1 MYHNVFVCEIM
12 HKIQIE
18 KEKRRIGKAASFP
31 KTASLPRH
39 STLPHTAKQ
48 FTEAILSVSFVSGG
62 TFFLSPY
69 FFFVRICEMPS
80 LDHSRVNV
88 AGLSVAKVLYDLVN
102 ETIAPGSGVSPAH
115 FWSSLNDLVVEMGPT
130 NAYLLAKRDA
140 IQKLIDGYHLKN
152 RGTAIDMYDYQAFL
166 KEIGYLTAAASATPF
181 KIDTQNVDPEIALV
195 SGPQLVCPSDNSRF
209 LLNACNAR
217 WGSLLD
223 AGYGTDVIPETPG
236 AEKTTG
242 YNPGRGAKVFEF
254 AEGLL
259 DEIFP
264 LKSGSFADAT
274 AYAVANGG
282 FVVTLKNGQTTSL
295 QTPEK
300 FVGYTHAGGK
310 LRSVLLKNNNLHM
323 QMMIDPTSRIGKT
336 HRAGLEDIMMEAAL
350 SAICD
355 LEDSVATVDAFDKCK
370 SYSNWHGLMNG
381 SLGAKFMKGGEELTR
396 RMEEDKVFSSPDG
409 KQFTLKG
416 RALMLVRNVGI
427 HMFTNAVTK
436 NGREI
441 PEGFLDCMVTSLA
454 ASKDLKQSSIFRNST
469 QGSVYIV
476 KPKMHGPEEVAF
488 TSALFSKVEDIL
500 GMPKYTL
507 KMGIMDEERRTT
519 VNLAECIRAAKD
531 RVVFINTG
539 FLDRTGDEIHT
550 SMEAGPMLPKS
561 EIGGSRWKLAYED
574 WNVDVGIECG
584 LLGKAQIGKGM
595 WAAPDDMAEM
605 LKQKIGHPKAGANC
619 AWTPSPTAATLHA
632 IHYHRVF
639 VQDVQAKLATRAKAS
654 LQDILT
660 PPLLNR
666 TLKAEEIQKD
676 LDNNV
681 QGILG
686 YVVRWIDQGVGCS
699 KVPDLENVGLMED
712 RATLR
717 ISSQHIANWL
727 HWDIVSESQIMDT
740 FQRVSAIVDE
750 QNKGDGK
757 YMKMFGRFDD
767 SIAFKGALALV
778 FEGIKQPNGYTEYVL
793 TDYRR
798 QAKSAF
804 DFGFQKAKL

>member
-1 MYHNVFVCEIM
+1 M
-12 HKIQIE
+12 
-18 KEKRRIGKAASFP
+18 
-31 KTASLPRH
+31 
-39 STLPHTAKQ
+39 
-48 FTEAILSVSFVSGG
+48 
-62 TFFLSPY
+62 
-69 FFFVRICEMPS
+69 
-80 LDHSRVNV
+80 NV

-115 FWSSLNDLVVEMGPT
+115 FWSSLNDLVVGMGPT

-195 SGPQLVCPSDNSRF
+195 SGPQLVCPSDNARF

-295 QTPEK
+295 QAPEK
-300 FVGYTHAGGK
+300 FVGHTHAGGK

-396 RMEEDKVFSSPDG
+396 RMEEDKVFLSPDG
-409 KQFTLKG
+409 KEFTLKG

-454 ASKDLKQSSIFRNST
+454 ALKDLKQSSIFRNST

-488 TSALFSKVEDIL
+488 TSALFGKVEEIL
-500 GMPKYTL
+500 GMAKYTL

-539 FLDRTGDEIHT
+539 F
-550 SMEAGPMLPKS
+550 
-561 EIGGSRWKLAYED
+561 
-574 WNVDVGIECG
+574 
-584 LLGKAQIGKGM
+584 
-595 WAAPDDMAEM
+595 
-605 LKQKIGHPKAGANC
+605 
-619 AWTPSPTAATLHA
+619 
-632 IHYHRVF
+632 
-639 VQDVQAKLATRAKAS
+639 
-654 LQDILT
+654 
-660 PPLLNR
+660 
-666 TLKAEEIQKD
+666 
-676 LDNNV
+676 
-681 QGILG
+681 
-686 YVVRWIDQGVGCS
+686 
-699 KVPDLENVGLMED
+699 
-712 RATLR
+712 
-717 ISSQHIANWL
+717 
-727 HWDIVSESQIMDT
+727 
-740 FQRVSAIVDE
+740 
-750 QNKGDGK
+750 
-757 YMKMFGRFDD
+757 
-767 SIAFKGALALV
+767 
-778 FEGIKQPNGYTEYVL
+778 
-793 TDYRR
+793 
-798 QAKSAF
+798 
-804 DFGFQKAKL
+804 